1 MEERNQHINTG
12 DYMVGLDIGTTKI
25 SVMIGRKNQYG
36 KLEILG
42 TGRAVSNGVARGIVA
57 NIDKTVDSIKEAI
70 TEAKKKSGIEID
82 EVFVGIAGQHIKSLQ
97 HRGELVRDNIEIEIE
112 KADIDKLKS
121 NMFKLITI
129 PGEEV
134 IHVIPQEY
142 TVDGEDGIQDPK
154 GMAGV
159 KLEAN
164 FHVITAQVGAVRN
177 IIRCVEKAGLTP
189 KELVLEPFASAVA
202 TLDEDELR
210 EGVALVDIGGRTT
223 DVAIFLDNIIRHT
236 AVIPFGGNVIT
247 KDIKTGLSILE
258 KQAELLKIKFG
269 SAMYTEDQENVMV
282 SIPGLRG
289 REPKEI
295 AVKNLSEIIG
305 AQPIKGRHINMESLY
320 EYGSRRGFWR
330 IHKLFQE
337 KKIPITIFGVGM
349 ALEKNPD
356 ICNAIKDA
364 GYEVASHGWRWIDY
378 QNIKKSEEKKHMKLA
393 IQTHKRIFGD
403 RPSGW
408 YTGRC
413 SPNTRDLVMEDG
425 GFLYDSDSYSDD
437 LPYWETR
444 GKKKQLIIPYT
455 LDNNDMRFATNQGF
469 NTGDHFFTYLKDSFD
484 ALYEEGK
491 TNPKMMSVGLHCRI
505 VGKPGRIQA
514 LKKFLNYI
522 KKHKNVWVCKRV
534 DIAKHWIKNYS
545 K

>member
-1 MEERNQHINTG
+1 
-12 DYMVGLDIGTTKI
+12 
-25 SVMIGRKNQYG
+25 MIKN
-36 KLEILG
+36 
-42 TGRAVSNGVARGIVA
+42 
-57 NIDKTVDSIKEAI
+57 D
-70 TEAKKKSGIEID
+70 
-82 EVFVGIAGQHIKSLQ
+82 
-97 HRGELVRDNIEIEIE
+97 
-112 KADIDKLKS
+112 
-121 NMFKLITI
+121 
-129 PGEEV
+129 
-134 IHVIPQEY
+134 
-142 TVDGEDGIQDPK
+142 
-154 GMAGV
+154 
-159 KLEAN
+159 
-164 FHVITAQVGAVRN
+164 VRN
-177 IIRCVEKAGLTP
+177 
-189 KELVLEPFASAVA
+189 F
-202 TLDEDELR
+202 
-210 EGVALVDIGGRTT
+210 IGYGSK
-223 DVAIFLDNIIRHT
+223 
-236 AVIPFGGNVIT
+236 IP
-247 KDIKTGLSILE
+247 
-258 KQAELLKIKFG
+258 KIKWPNN
-269 SAMYTEDQENVMV
+269 A
-282 SIPGLRG
+282 R
-289 REPKEI
+289 I
-295 AVKNLSEIIG
+295 AVQIVLNYEEGAENCVLNGDKNSEIFLSEIIG
-305 AQPIKGRHINMESLY
+305 AKPIKGRNVNMESLY
-320 EYGSRRGFWR
+320 EYGSRAGFWR
-330 IHKLFQE
+330 LHKLFQT
-337 KKIPITIFGVGM
+337 KKIPITVFGVGM

-505 VGKPGRIQA
+505 VGKPGRIQS

-522 KKHKNVWVCKRV
+522 KKHKNVWVCKRA

>member
-1 MEERNQHINTG
+1 MSKKDPR
-12 DYMVGLDIGTTKI
+12 D
-25 SVMIGRKNQYG
+25 MIGYG
-36 KLEILG
+36 SKDQKIKWPNNA
-42 TGRAVSNGVARGIVA
+42 RIAVQIVLNYEEGAENCVLNGD
-57 NIDKTVDSIKEAI
+57 NNS
-70 TEAKKKSGIEID
+70 
-82 EVFVGIAGQHIKSLQ
+82 EVF
-97 HRGELVRDNIEIEIE
+97 
-112 KADIDKLKS
+112 
-121 NMFKLITI
+121 
-129 PGEEV
+129 
-134 IHVIPQEY
+134 
-142 TVDGEDGIQDPK
+142 
-154 GMAGV
+154 
-159 KLEAN
+159 
-164 FHVITAQVGAVRN
+164 
-177 IIRCVEKAGLTP
+177 
-189 KELVLEPFASAVA
+189 
-202 TLDEDELR
+202 
-210 EGVALVDIGGRTT
+210 
-223 DVAIFLDNIIRHT
+223 
-236 AVIPFGGNVIT
+236 
-247 KDIKTGLSILE
+247 
-258 KQAELLKIKFG
+258 
-269 SAMYTEDQENVMV
+269 
-282 SIPGLRG
+282 
-289 REPKEI
+289 
-295 AVKNLSEIIG
+295 LSEIIG
-305 AQPIKGRHINMESLY
+305 AQPVKGRHINMESLY
-320 EYGSRRGFWR
+320 EYGSRAGFWR
-330 IHKLFQE
+330 LHKLFQD
-337 KKIPITIFGVGM
+337 KKTPITVFGVGM